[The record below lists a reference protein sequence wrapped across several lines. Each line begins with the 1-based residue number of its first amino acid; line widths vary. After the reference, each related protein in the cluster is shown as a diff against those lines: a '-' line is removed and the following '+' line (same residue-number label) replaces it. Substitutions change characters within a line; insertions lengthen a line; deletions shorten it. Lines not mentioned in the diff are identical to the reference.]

1 MKYLFLVTG
10 VLLFALT
17 IALFARAANSQPAD
31 AAPVHADLLAPDLG
45 ASPAPAAAPAVADPT
60 EDPGAYVSAV
70 TALARAG
77 KWLALCGTLAMGLIY
92 VLRRFVFPGVAWFQT
107 DRGGTVLAV
116 GTAFCI
122 GFFGA
127 LAGGVPLGGS
137 ASAGLALLMAA
148 VAAYVVPKKVGQ
160 AS

>member
-45 ASPAPAAAPAVADPT
+45 APAVAPPAADVPDPT
-60 EDPGAYVSAV
+60 ADPGAYVSAV

-77 KWLALCGTLAMGLIY
+77 KWLALCGALLVGLIA
-92 VLRRFVFPGVAWFQT
+92 VLRRFVLVRVDWFQT

-116 GTAFCI
+116 GTAFVV
-122 GFFGA
+122 GFGGA
-127 LAGGVPLGGS
+127 LAAGLS
-137 ASAGLALLMAA
+137 LASAASTGLALLMAA
-148 VAAYVVPKKVGQ
+148 VSTYVIPKKAGS

>member
-31 AAPVHADLLAPDLG
+31 AAPVNSDLLVPDLD
-45 ASPAPAAAPAVADPT
+45 APPAAAPAVPDPT

-77 KWLALCGTLAMGLIY
+77 KWLALCGTLAMGLIF

-148 VAAYVVPKKVGQ
+148 VAAYVVPKKMGQ
-160 AS
+160 TA